1 MSNVNLELFFNL
13 LKETPSETRERY
25 INGINWTELLVNHF
39 VYHFNIRFLEEY
51 KRNIKWVEMTIIII
65 ESYDKKLYTND
76 EFATICEQ
84 FKDYLNWNALTEY
97 FCNNFWYP
105 MIEKYIDLMDPEIIS
120 THENVISDNSLLR
133 KIAHRID
140 WVLCLRNRKFSDDFI
155 LEMKEYIF
163 KPESISTLVN
173 ENLVSKEIVNK
184 ISEALTYI

>member
-25 INGINWTELLVNHF
+25 INGINWSELLVNHF

-51 KRNIKWVEMTIIII
+51 KRNIKWVEMTFIIV
-65 ESYDKKLYTND
+65 ESYDNKLYTND
-76 EFATICEQ
+76 EFVEICEK
-84 FKDYLNWNALTEY
+84 FKNYLDWNMLTEY

-120 THENVISDNSLLR
+120 THENVISDISLLR
-133 KIAHRID
+133 KIAPRID

-155 LEMKEYIF
+155 LEMKDYIF

-173 ENLVSKEIVNK
+173 ENLVSKEIINK
-184 ISEALTYI
+184 ISEALRYI